1 MEAKRS
7 EEMPLDV
14 AAATAKRKIRK
25 RVDRLRTQ
33 VKQLD
38 DTLNQREE
46 AQKRGEPAKG

>member
-7 EEMPLDV
+7 EEMPLEV

-25 RVDRLRTQ
+25 RVDRLRRQ

-46 AQKRGEPAKG
+46 SDKRGEPAES

>member
-7 EEMPLDV
+7 EEMPLEV

-25 RVDRLRTQ
+25 RVDRLRRQ

-38 DTLNQREE
+38 DTLDQREE
-46 AQKRGEPAKG
+46 AHNAGKPAEG